1 MVLTAMD
8 LALGREKEA
17 RFETEE
23 AGKPQ
28 REANG

>member
-1 MVLTAMD
+1 MD